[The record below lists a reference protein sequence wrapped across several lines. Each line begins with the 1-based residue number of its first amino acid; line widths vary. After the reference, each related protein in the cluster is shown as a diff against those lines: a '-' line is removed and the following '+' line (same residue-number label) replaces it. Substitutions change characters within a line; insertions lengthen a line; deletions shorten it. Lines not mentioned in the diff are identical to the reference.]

1 VPIIITFD
9 FSMNHCFILEM
20 KKFFSFL
27 IFSLLFSV
35 VFAQV
40 TNEKRVVD
48 PDGSTYI
55 IHEVKPRETVYSLC
69 KQYQIESS
77 ELLKVNPKL
86 QQGLKTGEKIKIPL
100 HSEGSRQSVAE
111 KEKKPETFI
120 IHEVRRKETA
130 FFIAKKYGISVDDIY
145 KYNPGLKKIK
155 RGEKLKI
162 LQVEST
168 PVVSKQVQETIKGN
182 ETQSAQRSS
191 ATIEYKVKPDE
202 TLFAISRQFGI
213 SVDELLAYN
222 PGAQNLRIGMILKL
236 PDKKLAQPLGKDS
249 NVKTEFDYYTIGKGE
264 TLNSLAK
271 KFQVTESDLKELNP
285 GLKSGFKVGNRVR
298 IPVKKVSKPQD
309 GQVPG
314 KEIILLSESA
324 NQPSRKAS
332 SEPIANAGQTQTEN
346 KTLGN
351 ATGQKVE
358 TIAVPEGCRPANRRG
373 NFTDVCHIG
382 LFLPFFLDENQSL
395 NSKIQLTD
403 TTLTEN
409 ITELLSEPDTSDIQP
424 SPENKLLSFF
434 GKTEN
439 YLHFYEGVLL
449 AIDSMR
455 NRGMKVKLY
464 VYDTGQDKKLVGDL
478 VATGDLL
485 NLDLIIGP
493 VFPELQ
499 TPISDFAFKNRIPM
513 VSPLSPDGKLTASNP
528 YYFQVFP
535 SQDFLMQKTAQFVA
549 DRYNNSNFI
558 FMQTGVA
565 SETTNQLADMF
576 REKLAASRTSQK
588 VLSSSFR
595 FYDFNSSGAGGIPG
609 ILSKTK
615 ENVIFIPSVDEGEV
629 SVAISNINFDVAD
642 YDITVIGNSR
652 FKQFESINQEYF
664 HNTQLKF
671 FYPYW
676 TDFNAPATISF
687 FEKFRYYFSTEPSQ
701 YSMQGYDV
709 VFFFMSAFWNYG
721 KNFYDCLPYMNIALT
736 QGNYRFEKVSK
747 FGGYMNHGV
756 SLISYNKDFTVV
768 KDVSGEAKYI
778 YK

>member
-1 VPIIITFD
+1 
-9 FSMNHCFILEM
+9 MEM
-20 KKFFSFL
+20 KKLFSL
-27 IFSLLFSV
+27 LVFSLLFSV

-40 TNEKRVVD
+40 PNEKKVVD
-48 PDGSTYI
+48 SDGSTYI
-55 IHEVKPRETVYSLC
+55 IHDVKPGETVYSLC
-69 KQYQIESS
+69 KLYKIESS

-86 QQGLKTGEKIKIPL
+86 KQGLKAGEKIKIPYPV
-100 HSEGSRQSVAE
+100 EGKQPLVTE
-111 KEKKPETFI
+111 KEKEPEKFI
-120 IHEVRRKETA
+120 IHEVKRKETA
-130 FFIAKKYGISVDDIY
+130 FFIAKKYNISIEDIY

-162 LQVEST
+162 PQVEST
-168 PVVSKQVQETIKGN
+168 PATNGQVQGTIKGN
-182 ETQSAQRSS
+182 EPQPARSS

-202 TLFAISRQFGI
+202 TLFAISRQFGL
-213 SVDELLAYN
+213 SVDEILAYN

-236 PDKKLAQPLGKDS
+236 PDKKITSPPGKDS
-249 NVKTEFDYYTIGKGE
+249 NANSGFDFYTTGKGE

-271 KFQVTESDLKELNP
+271 KFQVTEAELKGLNP
-285 GLKSGFKVGNRVR
+285 ELKPGIKAGTRIR
-298 IPVKKVSKPQD
+298 IPVKRVSKPQNS
-309 GQVPG
+309 QVPD
-314 KEIILLSESA
+314 KEIKLSSEEMA
-324 NQPSRKAS
+324 QPPRKVD
-332 SEPIANAGQTQTEN
+332 SEPIANVLQTQAD
-346 KTLGN
+346 KDSGN
-351 ATGQKVE
+351 SAGQKVE
-358 TIAVPEGCRPANRRG
+358 TIKVPEGCRPTNRRG
-373 NFTDVCHIG
+373 NFADVYHIG
-382 LFLPFFLDENQSL
+382 LLLPFSL
-395 NSKIQLTD
+395 EANVSLSSTIQTSD
-403 TTLTEN
+403 TT
-409 ITELLSEPDTSDIQP
+409 ITEAVNETVNVQDTLEIQP
-424 SPENKLLSFF
+424 SPEKQVVNFF
-434 GKTEN
+434 GRTEN

-455 NRGMKVKLY
+455 NRGMNVKLH
-464 VYDTGQDKKLVGDL
+464 VYDTGQDRKFIEDL

-493 VFPELQ
+493 IFPELQ
-499 TPISDFAFKNRIPM
+499 TPVADFAFKNRIPM

-535 SQDFLMQKTAQFVA
+535 SQDFLIQKTAQYVA

-558 FMQTGVA
+558 FLQTGVPNEA
-565 SETTNQLADMF
+565 MNQLADVF
-576 REKLAASRTSQK
+576 REKLSASRASQK
-588 VLSSSFR
+588 VLSNSFR

-615 ENVIFIPSVDEGEV
+615 ENVFFIPSIDEGEV
-629 SVAISNINFDVAD
+629 SVAISNINFNAAD

-676 TDFNAPATISF
+676 TDFNSPATVDFYS
-687 FEKFRYYFSTEPSQ
+687 KFRYYFSTEPSQ

-709 VFFFMSAFWNYG
+709 AFFFLSAFWNYG
-721 KNFYDCLPYMNIALT
+721 KIFYDCLPYMNVALT
-736 QGNYRFEKVSK
+736 QGNYQFEKVSK

-768 KDVSGEAKYI
+768 KDVSGEVKYI